1 MNRKRSFEE
10 IFRSRANKVKNRL
23 SKDRGR
29 KITYTELAAK
39 SALDEETLGRIFNG
53 SQKNITLDQAILI
66 AEALGT
72 TLNYLVN
79 YTNSQMMMKNIVKT
93 YSDLEAT
100 LQNCE
105 KQKKQLKKVEDQLA
119 ETMDFFKGVIDSV
132 DALKEH

>member
-29 KITYTELAAK
+29 KITYTELSGK
-39 SALDEETLGRIFNG
+39 CALDEETLGRIFNG

-93 YSDLEAT
+93 YSGLEAT
-100 LQNCE
+100 LENCE
-105 KQKKQLKKVEDQLA
+105 KQKKQLEKIERQLS
-119 ETMDFFKGVIDSV
+119 ETVDFFKGVIDSV
-132 DALKEH
+132 DTLKEH